1 MKIGGFMKQSFVDFP
16 ATIAA
21 VIFTSGCNLNCWYCH
36 NRQLIDGTQEDYTL
50 EEILEFLESRKGF
63 IDGVVISG
71 GEPTLQPDLL
81 DVILN
86 LKARGFK
93 VKLDTN
99 GTNPQVLRQVL
110 PHLDYVAMDV
120 KNSLKNYHKTVGC
133 VDANA
138 IKERFEKNEENY
150 IDNAFALYGSFT
162 VLFLRRGASVQRGKN
177 CRNKQ
182 KRRACAHIYRRNRK
196 YSRQSRRQRL
206 LYYERASQGR
216 GREKGAGGESLG
228 RGRQREHRG

>member
-71 GEPTLQPDLL
+71 GEPTLQPDLF
-81 DVILN
+81 DVILT
-86 LKARGFK
+86 LKSRGFK

-99 GTNPQVLRQVL
+99 GTNPQILRQVL
-110 PHLDYVAMDV
+110 PLSGIQV
-120 KNSLKNYHKTVGC
+120 
-133 VDANA
+133 
-138 IKERFEKNEENY
+138 F
-150 IDNAFALYGSFT
+150 
-162 VLFLRRGASVQRGKN
+162 
-177 CRNKQ
+177 
-182 KRRACAHIYRRNRK
+182 
-196 YSRQSRRQRL
+196 
-206 LYYERASQGR
+206 
-216 GREKGAGGESLG
+216 
-228 RGRQREHRG
+228 

>member
-36 NRQLIDGTQEDYTL
+36 NRQLIDGKQEDYTL
-50 EEILEFLESRKGF
+50 EEILAFLESRKGF

-71 GEPTLQPDLL
+71 GEPTLQLDLL

-86 LKARGFK
+86 LKSRGFK

-99 GTNPQVLRQVL
+99 GTNPNVLRKVL

-120 KNSLKNYHKTVGC
+120 KNSLQNYHKSVGK
-133 VDANA
+133 VDVNA
-138 IKERFEKNEENY
+138 INESIEILKNGTCDYEFRMTFSPDITFDDVEEVGKLVQGAPRFALQTYNPQGENWPKQTPENY
-150 IDNAFALYGSFT
+150 KIALNILKKYNFCA
-162 VLFLRRGASVQRGKN
+162 FLR
-177 CRNKQ
+177 
-182 KRRACAHIYRRNRK
+182 
-196 YSRQSRRQRL
+196 
-206 LYYERASQGR
+206 
-216 GREKGAGGESLG
+216 
-228 RGRQREHRG
+228 

>member
-36 NRQLIDGTQEDYTL
+36 NRQLIDGTQEEYTL
-50 EEILEFLESRKGF
+50 EEILAFLESRKGF

-81 DVILN
+81 DVILE

-120 KNSLKNYHKTVGC
+120 KNSLKIITKRWGVLMQMQS
-133 VDANA
+133 
-138 IKERFEKNEENY
+138 KK
-150 IDNAFALYGSFT
+150 AL
-162 VLFLRRGASVQRGKN
+162 
-177 CRNKQ
+177 
-182 KRRACAHIYRRNRK
+182 IY
-196 YSRQSRRQRL
+196 
-206 LYYERASQGR
+206 
-216 GREKGAGGESLG
+216 
-228 RGRQREHRG
+228 